1 MTLKQQTKYT
11 FNNKFLKDNSRPG
24 SYRRGYE
31 TFQKGMVGDVKFNE
45 NIVRAKVKG
54 NFKAFYETGIK
65 FTKSDVRPSC
75 NCPLEEPWCKHA
87 IALAFHSLK
96 NHYWDEFLY
105 EKLNIEPSL
114 LDEDLPMNDS
124 PQGDFIFHFNPKRRQ
139 NFFSILVMNRHTN
152 KVIRDLEAVFK
163 QIILKQKE
171 EENFELNNSQKLEV
185 LMFKRLLAISRLDK
199 KSGWYDIQINKFDEF
214 FKLLSKMDDVIDA
227 KTHKKIKF
235 ASDVWNLCLDVN
247 FSYVG
252 NVLLS
257 LYWKRNDIDEI
268 YPFEEVRYFSRQ
280 LKWGRYKDVIF
291 QADTQVSVI
300 PQNLTKASFSDV
312 KDADGGKFI
321 YEELPKL
328 KKVMTV
334 NMSEEMEKLTFE
346 KRPPKCIVEL
356 GVDYD
361 QSLKASL
368 EFEYDGVKVPY
379 QKQYKSPY
387 VTIKDPKRELLYWI
401 KRDMEYEQAAYK
413 MLLACRFAPVQSNN
427 LALDKEFAIDF
438 YNYYIS
444 KAGPNWEFIEKDNLD
459 FYKLNKDGLKII
471 ADIDFTSDGTD
482 KFYVKLKALAHDKE
496 LDFEKIIDLT
506 YEGSKYYNVPSGGQV
521 NIPTDDIFSLL
532 KSFNTYDVYK
542 DDEDKYIV
550 KTYRAGVISEM
561 EKMGIKL
568 KMSRKFSMFWKEIS
582 TFSDMDTTPLPKS
595 LKADLREYQ
604 LKGYSWLWFLYK
616 YGLNGVLADDMG
628 LGKTVQTLA
637 LLQKAKEK
645 DAKMPSLVICPTTVV
660 FNWEKEIDKF
670 APNLKYLNLTG
681 VLRKDKFKDIS
692 KYDVVITSY
701 ALVRRDIEV
710 LEKEKFRYVI
720 LDESQNIK
728 NAQSQTSKACKK
740 LNAVHRL
747 ALSGTPIENKLE
759 ELWSVFDF
767 LMPGFLFDAN
777 EFNHRYVNPI
787 VENEDTE
794 VQKRLKT
801 QIYPFILR
809 RMKRD
814 VAKDLPDKVESVQYC
829 ELTPDQKDLYL
840 QVLDSTKEELFKS
853 IETVGLE
860 KSRMS
865 IFSALLRLRQI
876 CCHPRLYDKEGR
888 LGINESGKFEQL
900 QTMLEE
906 VIAEKHRILLFSQF
920 VGMLDIIKNWLETK
934 GIKHEYLSGKTKDR
948 QEVVERFNNDPTIP
962 IFLVSLKAG
971 GTGLNLTGADY
982 VIHYDPWWN
991 PAVEDQ
997 ATDRAYRIGQ
1007 TKKVFVY
1014 RLITKNTVEE
1024 KIQAL
1029 KSKKRSLVDSVIS
1042 IDRNIVK
1049 SLTFEDIKDI
1059 FSI

>member
-1 MTLKQQTKYT
+1 MKYT
-11 FNNKFLKDNSRPG
+11 FNNKFLKDNSKPG
-24 SYRRGYE
+24 SFRRGYE
-31 TFQKGMVGDVKFNE
+31 TFQKGFVEDVKFNE

-54 NFKAFYETGIK
+54 NYKSHYDVGIK
-65 FTKSDVRPSC
+65 FTKSDVRPTC
-75 NCPLEEPWCKHA
+75 NCPLEELWCKHA
-87 IALAFHSLK
+87 IALGFHSLK
-96 NHYWDEFLY
+96 NHFWEEFLY
-105 EKLNIEPSL
+105 EKLNIEPNL
-114 LDEDLPMNDS
+114 IDEDLPMNEN
-124 PQGDFIFHFNPKRRQ
+124 PEGDFIFHFNPKRRQ
-139 NFFSILVMNRHTN
+139 NFFSILVMNRHTK

-163 QIILKQKE
+163 QIIARQKE
-171 EENFELNNSQKLEV
+171 EENFELTNSQKLEV
-185 LMFKRLLAISRLDK
+185 VMFKMLLDKSRLDK
-199 KSGWYDIQINKFDEF
+199 KSGWYDVQINKFDEF
-214 FKLLSKMDDVIDA
+214 FKMLSKLDDVIDA
-227 KTHKKIKF
+227 KTHKKIRF
-235 ASDVWNLCLDVN
+235 ADDIWNLCLDVN
-247 FSYVG
+247 VSYVG

-257 LYWKRNDIDEI
+257 LYWKRPDIDEI

-291 QADTQVSVI
+291 QTDASVSVI
-300 PQNLTKASFSDV
+300 PQYLTKASFSDI
-312 KDADGGKFI
+312 KDADGGKFV

-328 KKVMTV
+328 REVMTV
-334 NMSEEMEKLTFE
+334 NLSEQMEKLSFE
-346 KRPPKCIVEL
+346 KRPPKCVVEL

-368 EFEYDGVKVPY
+368 EFEYDGVRVPY

-387 VTIKDPKRELLYWI
+387 VTIKDPDKDLLYWI
-401 KRDMEYEQAAYK
+401 KRDMQFEQSAYQ

-444 KAGPNWEFIEKDNLD
+444 KAGKNWEFIEKDDLS
-459 FYKLNKDGLKII
+459 FYKLNKKGLKLV
-471 ADIDFTSDGTD
+471 ADIDFLPDSID
-482 KFYVKLKALAHDKE
+482 KFYINLKGLADDKE
-496 LDFEKIIDLT
+496 LDFEKIVDMT
-506 YEGSKYYNVPSGGQV
+506 YEGSKYFNIPSGGQV
-521 NIPTDDIFSLL
+521 SIPTDDILSLL

-542 DDEDKYIV
+542 NDEDKYIV
-550 KTYRAGVISEM
+550 KTYRAGVVSEM
-561 EKMGIKL
+561 EKMGITL

-582 TFSDMDTTPLPKS
+582 TFSTMDTTALPKAV
-595 LKADLREYQ
+595 KAELREYQ
-604 LKGYSWLWFLYK
+604 LKGYTWLWFLYK

-628 LGKTVQTLA
+628 LGKTLQTLT

-645 DAKMPSLVICPTTVV
+645 DGKAPTLVVCPTSVV

-670 APNLKYLNLTG
+670 ASNLKYLTLTG
-681 VLRKDKFKDIS
+681 TDRKSKFKEIPN
-692 KYDVVITSY
+692 YDVIITSY
-701 ALVRRDIEV
+701 ALVRRDIEC
-710 LEKEKFRYVI
+710 LKKQKFRYVI

-728 NAQSQTSKACKK
+728 NSTSQTSKACKM
-740 LNAVHRL
+740 LDSSHRL

-767 LMPGFLFDAN
+767 LMPGFLFDSN
-777 EFNHRYVNPI
+777 EFNHRFVNPI

-794 VQKRLKT
+794 VQKRLKS

-814 VAKDLPDKVESVQYC
+814 VAKDLPDKIESVAYC
-829 ELTPDQKDLYL
+829 ELTSDQKDLYL

-876 CCHPRLYDKEGR
+876 CCHPRLYDKEGK

-900 QTMLEE
+900 QSMLEE
-906 VIAEKHRILLFSQF
+906 IIAEKHRILLFSQF
-920 VGMLDIIKNWLETK
+920 VGMLDIIKSWLEEK

-948 QEVVERFNNDPTIP
+948 EAVVDRFNNDPTIP

-1049 SLTFEDIKDI
+1049 SLTYQDIKDI